1 MTLPPITPDQAERN
15 ASLLDAEVRAYEIG
29 HGQHMHGMKR
39 ATTRPGQP
47 QQPGPCTSTLPPITP
62 QQAAANRA
70 LLESEL
76 REYARRHRARRGLE
90 PCGTTA
96 AYRRHE
102 RDGDVTCQP
111 CCDAHA
117 DAEWERARQRRGVLA
132 IVTRRDEVAQRHA
145 GYAWLRDGH
154 RSPAEAAARVGI
166 RSRHSRQAY
175 EREYQEQRAG
185 QQQEVA

>member
-1 MTLPPITPDQAERN
+1 MILPPVARAQAEQN
-15 ASLLDAEVRAYEIG
+15 AEVLDAEVRAYEIG

-47 QQPGPCTSTLPPITP
+47 QQPGSIAGTLPPVTP

-70 LLESEL
+70 LLEAEL
-76 REYARRHRARRGLE
+76 REYARRHRATRNLE

-96 AYRRHE
+96 GYRRHE
-102 RDGDVTCQP
+102 RDREPPCQL

-117 DAEWERARQRRGVLA
+117 DAEWERARRRRGVLA

-145 GYAWLRDGH
+145 GYAWLRDGN
-154 RSPAEAAARVGI
+154 RSPGEAAARVGI
-166 RSRHSRQAY
+166 RSRHSRQEY
-175 EREYQEQRAG
+175 EREYQAQRAG
-185 QQQEVA
+185 RRQEAA

>member
-1 MTLPPITPDQAERN
+1 M
-15 ASLLDAEVRAYEIG
+15 
-29 HGQHMHGMKR
+29 
-39 ATTRPGQP
+39 
-47 QQPGPCTSTLPPITP
+47 TLPPITP

-70 LLESEL
+70 LLEAEL
-76 REYARRHRARRGLE
+76 REYARRHRARRDLE

-102 RDGDVTCQP
+102 RDGDVPCQP

-117 DAEWERARQRRGVLA
+117 DAEWGHARQRRGVLA

-145 GYAWLRDGH
+145 GYAWLRDGD

-175 EREYQEQRAG
+175 EREYQAQRAG